1 MAHNFICTTT
11 EPVIET
17 KKGKIRGYIMD
28 GIYTFH
34 GIKYADAKRF
44 QMPVEV
50 EPWEG
55 VKEALSYGAVCPM
68 YNPETIKGEIMVPH
82 RYWVKSEHCQ
92 FLNVWSPDVKKGA
105 KKAVLVWLHGGGFSD
120 GSSIEQVC
128 FDGTNL
134 AMYHDVVVVTVN
146 HRLNIL
152 GYLNLEDYS
161 EKYKNSGNA
170 GMADIE
176 YALRWVH
183 DNIENFG
190 GDPENVTIFG
200 QSGGGGKVSTL
211 LQMPSVDGLFH
222 KAMVISGVRPE
233 GSKIMAPPEN
243 SDAHPLVDA
252 MLAEL
257 GIAPDKIE
265 EIETVSYSALA
276 AAYLKVKDAVEAAGG
291 YVGCS
296 PLPNDYF
303 VGHPEEVGFREHAQ
317 EIPMVVGSVFGEMAF
332 NPGVAQKYE
341 KTREEQIAIVR
352 ETFGDATEDIVAKY
366 EAAYPGQNLIDI
378 LSLDCFTRTPT
389 VNYVKKKASYGKAPV
404 YNYLFNYEF
413 PYQDGK
419 RPWHCSD
426 LPFFFHNTDKVM
438 ICNKPGVSDALEQK
452 MSTLLTN
459 FAKYGDPNHSSLPRW
474 EPSTKESV
482 NTMILDE
489 KCEVRVNFDT
499 EVINAVKPLIPN
511 PFQRKRT
518 ADDIALR

>member
-1 MAHNFICTTT
+1 MAKRFVCTLE
-11 EPVIET
+11 EPVVT
-17 KKGKIRGYIMD
+17 TAAGKLRGYKMD
-28 GIYTFH
+28 DIYHFEGIR
-34 GIKYADAKRF
+34 YAKAKRF
-44 QMPVEV
+44 QNPQKVT
-50 EPWEG
+50 PWEG
-55 VKEALSYGAVCPM
+55 IKDATNYGPGCPVLR
-68 YNPETIKGEIMVPH
+68 NPVPSGEVRIPH
-82 RYWVKSEHCQ
+82 RFWPSSENCQ
-92 FLNVWSPDVKKGA
+92 YLNVWTNSLDVSER
-105 KKAVLVWLHGGGFSD
+105 KAVMVWFHGGGFAD
-120 GSSIEQVC
+120 GSAIEQVAY
-128 FDGTNL
+128 DGTNM
-134 AMYHDVVVVTVN
+134 ARYGDVVVVTVN
-146 HRLNIL
+146 HRLNVFGFL
-152 GYLNLEDYS
+152 DLSDFG
-161 EKYKNSGNA
+161 EKYANSKNA
-170 GMADIE
+170 GLADLVA
-176 YALRWVH
+176 ALMWVRE
-183 DNIENFG
+183 NIAQFG

-243 SDAHPLVDA
+243 SDAHLLVDA

-276 AAYLKVKDAVEAAGG
+276 AAYLKVKDAVEAVGG

>member
-1 MAHNFICTTT
+1 MSVNGVTQSQANAYTYASSASAENTKTTSAT
-11 EPVIET
+11 DNKSTAADTGVVYEPSKKTSTAST
-17 KKGKIRGYIMD
+17 KKT
-28 GIYTFH
+28 YTPDTKL
-34 GIKYADAKRF
+34 INKLKADADARTS
-44 QMPVEV
+44 QLRSLVEKMMS
-50 EPWEG
+50 G
-55 VKEALSYGAVCPM
+55 QANAY
-68 YNPETIKGEIMVPH
+68 
-82 RYWVKSEHCQ
+82 
-92 FLNVWSPDVKKGA
+92 
-105 KKAVLVWLHGGGFSD
+105 
-120 GSSIEQVC
+120 
-128 FDGTNL
+128 
-134 AMYHDVVVVTVN
+134 
-146 HRLNIL
+146 
-152 GYLNLEDYS
+152 
-161 EKYKNSGNA
+161 GNA
-170 GMADIE
+170 NDIWSFLRKGDYKVDPATRLQAQQDISE
-176 YALRWVH
+176 DGYWGVNQTSDRIVSFATALT
-183 DNIENFG
+183 G
-190 GDPENVTIFG
+190 GD
-200 QSGGGGKVSTL
+200 
-211 LQMPSVDGLFH
+211 
-222 KAMVISGVRPE
+222 
-233 GSKIMAPPEN
+233 
-243 SDAHPLVDA
+243 
-252 MLAEL
+252 
-257 GIAPDKIE
+257 PDKIE